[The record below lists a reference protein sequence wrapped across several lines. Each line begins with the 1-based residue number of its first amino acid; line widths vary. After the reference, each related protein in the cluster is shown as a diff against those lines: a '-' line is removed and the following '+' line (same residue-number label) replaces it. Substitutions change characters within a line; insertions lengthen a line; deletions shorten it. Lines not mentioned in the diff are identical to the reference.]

1 MKSLRIDK
9 KDNVAVALAPL
20 KKGEMV
26 SVSEEKIHLSEDIPQ
41 GHKFMLTP
49 LPKGSLIIKYGSPI
63 GTLQEDAGKGAWVH
77 THNLHTNLQ
86 GIEHYEYRP
95 DFRETAEK
103 TGNATFRGYLRPDG
117 NVGIR
122 NEIWII
128 PTVGCVNAIARRLAG
143 EANQNLPEGIDGVYA
158 FEHPYGCSQMSED
171 QENTKRVLAGMM
183 AHPNAAAVLVV
194 GLGCENCGFES
205 IAPMLNSTG
214 VQDGRIAFMEC
225 QSVSDE
231 IAYGKQL
238 LEKLTEHARQYKKTE
253 LPASKLVVGLK
264 CGGSDGLSGITANP
278 LVGRFSDELV
288 SMGGSAVLT
297 EIPEMFGAEKLLMNR
312 CADEQV
318 FHQMVSL
325 INGYKD
331 YYRRHGQVIYE
342 NPSPGNKE
350 GGITTLE
357 EKSLGCVQK
366 GGNARV
372 CDVLDY
378 GGSVRKN
385 GLTVL
390 SSPGNDLVAST
401 ALAVSGAHLILFT
414 TGRGTPFGSPV
425 PTIKISTNSSLYKR
439 KPDWNDFD
447 AGKIV
452 DGAEMASLEEELMDL
467 VIRTASGERT
477 RSESN
482 GYRDFAIF
490 KSGVTL

>member
-1 MKSLRIDK
+1 M
-9 KDNVAVALAPL
+9 
-20 KKGEMV
+20 
-26 SVSEEKIHLSEDIPQ
+26 
-41 GHKFMLTP
+41 
-49 LPKGSLIIKYGSPI
+49 
-63 GTLQEDAGKGAWVH
+63 
-77 THNLHTNLQ
+77 
-86 GIEHYEYRP
+86 
-95 DFRETAEK
+95 
-103 TGNATFRGYLRPDG
+103 
-117 NVGIR
+117 
-122 NEIWII
+122 
-128 PTVGCVNAIARRLAG
+128 
-143 EANQNLPEGIDGVYA
+143 
-158 FEHPYGCSQMSED
+158 
-171 QENTKRVLAGMM
+171 
-183 AHPNAAAVLVV
+183 
-194 GLGCENCGFES
+194 
-205 IAPMLNSTG
+205 
-214 VQDGRIAFMEC
+214 
-225 QSVSDE
+225 
-231 IAYGKQL
+231 
-238 LEKLTEHARQYKKTE
+238 
-253 LPASKLVVGLK
+253 
-264 CGGSDGLSGITANP
+264 
-278 LVGRFSDELV
+278 
-288 SMGGSAVLT
+288 
-297 EIPEMFGAEKLLMNR
+297 
-312 CADEQV
+312 
-318 FHQMVSL
+318 
-325 INGYKD
+325 
-331 YYRRHGQVIYE
+331 IYE